1 MGKKLL
7 KAVLCIFLALIFL
20 GGSYI
25 GFMIATDYKPEEK
38 ITLDIENTTEKKL
51 KANENISISTFNIGY
66 GTMDNTVDFF
76 MDGGKM
82 SRGVSKERTLEN
94 MNGIIDILK
103 NLNSDILFLQEVDV
117 KATRSYKVN
126 ELQLLKDTFSNYGN
140 TFAINYKVPWVP
152 IPIYKPHGQVLA
164 GLTTFSRYNIE
175 SAVRYD
181 LPGKSSFFVQ
191 LGDLDR
197 AMAVHRIPVENGK
210 ELVAINAHLSAYDK
224 GGLIRKVQL
233 GYIKNI
239 LEDEYKKG
247 NYVVIGGDWNQQ
259 IPGTNAFDFPTTE
272 EWPDWLQDIPEDF
285 VPQGFNWAYDKTV
298 PTSRTVATAY
308 TEGENLLSII
318 DGFLVSDNIQV
329 VSTIGTNQN
338 FKYSDHNPVTMT
350 IKLK

>member
-126 ELQLLKDTFSNYGN
+126 ELQLLKDTFSDYGN

-197 AMAVHRIPVENGK
+197 AMAVHRIRVENGK
-210 ELVAINAHLSAYDK
+210 SLWPLMHIYL
-224 GGLIRKVQL
+224 LMIKV
-233 GYIKNI
+233 
-239 LEDEYKKG
+239 D
-247 NYVVIGGDWNQQ
+247 
-259 IPGTNAFDFPTTE
+259 
-272 EWPDWLQDIPEDF
+272 
-285 VPQGFNWAYDKTV
+285 
-298 PTSRTVATAY
+298 
-308 TEGENLLSII
+308 
-318 DGFLVSDNIQV
+318 
-329 VSTIGTNQN
+329 
-338 FKYSDHNPVTMT
+338 
-350 IKLK
+350 